1 MAASGSITLRL
12 FRYDPGSDD
21 VPRYDTHTVPRTPH
35 MRVLDALNHV
45 YDKADV
51 PIAHRWY
58 CGTKKCGEC
67 ALTVNGTPM
76 LSCWEAAED
85 TMTCEPLAN
94 FPILRD
100 LAVDTAPAEAR
111 IVAMQPFLTRTTRPA
126 FPEPLDPRAMEA
138 SNHLAKCIECHL
150 CSAAVPARL
159 NADGPALPGG
169 AGPAGLVRFARFALD
184 PREEADR
191 KSLAAAAG
199 LDAVPAEPALRH
211 LCPQGIDIV
220 GEAIEP
226 VRARLFGTQVGGA
239 ETAPASTVFVKA
251 RTWSAFV
258 RLTDADKRAL
268 ADAGTLQPLDVP
280 GIREA
285 FRAP

>member
-1 MAASGSITLRL
+1 MAASPSITLRL
-12 FRYDPGSDD
+12 FRYDPEADA
-21 VPRYDTHTVPRTPH
+21 VPRYEDHTVPRTPH
-35 MRVLDALNHV
+35 MRVLDVLNHV

-51 PIAHRWY
+51 PVAHRWY

-85 TMTCEPLAN
+85 RMTCEPLAN

-111 IVAMQPFLTRTTRPA
+111 IVAMQPFLTRTVRPA
-126 FPEPLDPRAMEA
+126 FPEALDPRAMEA

-150 CSAAVPARL
+150 CSAAVPARV
-159 NADGPALPGG
+159 AAEGPALPGG

-191 KSLAAAAG
+191 KTLATQAG
-199 LDAVPAEPALRH
+199 LDAVPAEPALSR
-211 LCPQGIDIV
+211 LCPQNIDIV
-220 GEAIEP
+220 REAIEP
-226 VRARLFGTQVGGA
+226 VRTRLFGKSVGAA
-239 ETAPASTVFVKA
+239 ESAPASTVFVKA
-251 RTWSAFV
+251 RAWSAFV
-258 RLTDADKRAL
+258 RLADADKQAL
-268 ADAGTLQPLDVP
+268 ASSGALQPLDVP